1 MIKINSSYKYP
12 IFFLALIALIS
23 FCETSNSQNND
34 SRASACAA
42 TIPTDAALEW
52 QWCSTQP
59 ATQILTFYKVAF
71 CPAIP
76 TIPTGTTA
84 ISITNCSTV
93 FENTAGA
100 TVSIVKGI
108 GTTPNGTFSA
118 PPYGKYTFAYIE
130 LSHVITYKANLVFTG
145 TSVDTRARS
154 STNTVVA
161 PTLPA
166 NGPNCHTNGDTNN
179 FYFGSLRGITCTG
192 AVVGNAVNSN
202 VIVNSFSDFEG
213 VYGLIADSGITIGTH
228 IYLIQSNGTLAS
240 NSVLNNVATGANAA
254 NAVAKLI
261 FLLPINVNVTPDTTG
276 YNLKYNNT
284 EGMDVLQLKNG
295 ANDFFNVG
303 LSAAYF
309 DMMLE
314 VQ

>member
-23 FCETSNSQNND
+23 FCETSNAQNND
-34 SRASACAA
+34 SRAGVCSA
-42 TIPTDAALEW
+42 TIINTGDTWE
-52 QWCSTQP
+52 WCSTQP
-59 ATQILTFYKVAF
+59 TTQILTFYKVAF
-71 CPAIP
+71 CPALP
-76 TIPTGTTA
+76 TIPTNTTA
-84 ISITNCSTV
+84 ISIANCSTV

-118 PPYGKYTFAYIE
+118 PPYGKYTFAYLE

-145 TSVDTRARS
+145 TDADSKARS
-154 STNTVVA
+154 STNVA
-161 PTLPA
+161 GGAGT
-166 NGPNCHTNGDTNN
+166 GPNCHTNGAAENY
-179 FYFGSLRGITCTG
+179 YFGDLRGITCTG
-192 AVVGNAVNSN
+192 AVVNGGDGAVNSN

-213 VYGLIADSGITIGTH
+213 VYGAIVDDGVTIGTH
-228 IYLIQSNGTLAS
+228 IYLIQSNGKLAS
-240 NSVLNNVATGANAA
+240 GSTSNNNLN
-254 NAVAKLI
+254 VAKLI
-261 FLLPINVNVTPDTTG
+261 FLLPINVNVTPDTAG

-284 EGMDVLQLKNG
+284 RGMDVLQLKNG
-295 ANDFFNVG
+295 ANFNVG
-303 LSAAYF
+303 LSASYF

>member
-42 TIPTDAALEW
+42 TIPTDASLNW

-59 ATQILTFYKVAF
+59 TTQILTFYKVAF
-71 CPAIP
+71 CPALP

-84 ISITNCSTV
+84 IGITNCSTV

-100 TVSIVKGI
+100 PVSIVKGI

-118 PPYGKYTFAYIE
+118 PPYGKYTFAYLE
-130 LSHVITYKANLVFTG
+130 LSHVITYKGNFVFTG
-145 TSVDTRARS
+145 TAADSKARS
-154 STNTVVA
+154 STNVA
-161 PTLPA
+161 LGVGT
-166 NGPNCHTNGDTNN
+166 GPNCHTNGDATN

-192 AVVGNAVNSN
+192 AVVNGGDGAVNSN

-213 VYGLIADSGITIGTH
+213 VYGLIADSGVTIGTH
-228 IYLIQSNGTLAS
+228 IYLIQSNGKLAS
-240 NSVLNNVATGANAA
+240 GSTSNNNLN
-254 NAVAKLI
+254 VAKLI
-261 FLLPINVNVTPDTTG
+261 FLLPINVNVTPDTAG

-284 EGMDVLQLKNG
+284 RGMDVLQLKNG
-295 ANDFFNVG
+295 ANFNVG
-303 LSAAYF
+303 LSASYF

>member
-100 TVSIVKGI
+100 PVSIVKGI

-118 PPYGKYTFAYIE
+118 PPSGNYTFAYVE
-130 LSHVITYKANLVFTG
+130 LSHVITYKANLVFASNTL
-145 TSVDTRARS
+145 RS
-154 STNTVVA
+154 SSDVFVTGGV
-161 PTLPA
+161 
-166 NGPNCHTNGDTNN
+166 GPNCHTNGATNI
-179 FYFGSLRGITCTG
+179 YYLGDLRGMTCTG
-192 AVVGNAVNSN
+192 NSVGNASETN
-202 VIVNSFSDFEG
+202 VIVNSFSD
-213 VYGLIADSGITIGTH
+213 SGAAAYDGIISAGETVGTH
-228 IYLIQSNGTLAS
+228 VYLIQSNGKLAS
-240 NSVLNNVATGANAA
+240 GSTTNNNVN
-254 NAVAKLI
+254 VEKLI
-261 FLLPINVNVTPDTTG
+261 FLLPINATVTPNTAS

-284 EGMDVLQLKNG
+284 RGVDILQLKTGVNY
-295 ANDFFNVG
+295 NVG
-303 LSAAYF
+303 VSASYF
-309 DMMLE
+309 DMIFE

>member
-42 TIPTDAALEW
+42 TIPTDASLNW

-59 ATQILTFYKVAF
+59 TTQILTFYKVAF
-71 CPAIP
+71 CPALP
-76 TIPTGTTA
+76 TIPTSTTA
-84 ISITNCSTV
+84 IGITNCSTV

-130 LSHVITYKANLVFTG
+130 LSHVVTYKANLVFSST
-145 TSVDTRARS
+145 TLRS
-154 STNTVVA
+154 SSDKYVSGGV
-161 PTLPA
+161 
-166 NGPNCHTNGDTNN
+166 GPNCHTNGATDNY
-179 FYFGSLRGITCTG
+179 YFGSLRGITCTG
-192 AVVGNAVNSN
+192 AVVNGGDGAVNSN

-213 VYGLIADSGITIGTH
+213 VYGLIADSGVTIGTH
-228 IYLIQSNGTLAS
+228 IYLIQSNGKLAS
-240 NSVLNNVATGANAA
+240 GSTSNNNF
-254 NAVAKLI
+254 NVAKLI

-284 EGMDVLQLKNG
+284 EGMDVLQLNTSG
-295 ANDFFNVG
+295 NFNAG

>member
-1 MIKINSSYKYP
+1 MIKNNSSYKYP

-71 CPAIP
+71 CRAIP

-84 ISITNCSTV
+84 ISITNCKTV

-118 PPYGKYTFAYIE
+118 PPYGKYTFAYLE
-130 LSHVITYKANLVFTG
+130 LSHVITYKANLVFASRTL
-145 TSVDTRARS
+145 RS
-154 STNTVVA
+154 SSDIYVSGGV
-161 PTLPA
+161 
-166 NGPNCHTNGDTNN
+166 GPNCHTNGATNI
-179 FYFGSLRGITCTG
+179 YYLGDLRGMTCTG
-192 AVVGNAVNSN
+192 NSVGNASETN
-202 VIVNSFSDFEG
+202 VIVNSFSDNGAAEYDGIISEG
-213 VYGLIADSGITIGTH
+213 ETVGTH
-228 IYLIQSNGTLAS
+228 VYLIQSNGKLAS
-240 NSVLNNVATGANAA
+240 GSTTNNNVN
-254 NAVAKLI
+254 VEKLI
-261 FLLPINVNVTPDTTG
+261 FLLPINATVTSDTKS

-284 EGMDVLQLKNG
+284 RGVDILQLKTGDNY
-295 ANDFFNVG
+295 NVG
-303 LSAAYF
+303 VSASYF
-309 DMMLE
+309 DMIFE